1 MSGFSVKGVH
11 PIVPGLACTVLVI
24 GIVYGLRVQ
33 QTVVQLQQQ
42 SVNLSAQIAGYQSRI
57 VNLETELALLSQRIA
72 RADARQSPLQA
83 ELAAN
88 TAVNTTTNT
97 HAAMSE
103 ATMDQASDLYSAL
116 PLNDEIAEHSNALE
130 LQAIRDQASQ
140 RYYQD
145 FRDERWAEE
154 QEANVLELLSQA
166 EHFSGVSLDYL
177 DCRSETCL
185 LELRVSQERSKHAEV
200 MLAGVLGKELPHA
213 VWERDGDKLILQL
226 SR

>member
-72 RADARQSPLQA
+72 RADARQPPLQA

-88 TAVNTTTNT
+88 SATNTATTT
-97 HAAMSE
+97 HAATSE
-103 ATMDQASDLYSAL
+103 ATTDQASDPYSAL

-185 LELRVSQERSKHAEV
+185 LELRVSQERSKHAE
-200 MLAGVLGKELPHA
+200 MLLAGVLGKDLPHA